1 VERVEAEAVARI
13 QAAGFGPV
21 DYVEV
26 RDADDLSRL
35 GPGPVPE
42 GRPGRILAAARLGR
56 ARLIDNMAV

>member
-1 VERVEAEAVARI
+1 L

-26 RDADDLSRL
+26 RDAGDLSRM
-35 GPGPVPE
+35 GPGPLPP
-42 GRPGRILAAARLGR
+42 GRKARILAAARLGR